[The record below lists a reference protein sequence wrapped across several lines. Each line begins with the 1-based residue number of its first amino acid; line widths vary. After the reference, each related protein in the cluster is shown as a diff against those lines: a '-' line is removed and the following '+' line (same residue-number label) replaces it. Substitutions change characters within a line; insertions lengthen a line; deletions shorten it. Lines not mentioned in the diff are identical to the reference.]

1 MSAPQTVYKITI
13 PIHFF
18 IFEFVIKDAIQ
29 HARTVTSARTIMG
42 NKWVLSLFSLLVIFG
57 CAPRPL
63 IRPEIPGARS
73 LGDVEDRIRAEAE
86 AWEKT
91 PHVLGGAGKDGIDCS
106 GFVALVNQKLFGI
119 ELPRTAEEQAGT
131 GTPVPRKQLQAGD
144 LVFFMPSSKKPHV
157 GIYLSRGEFVHV
169 SSSRGVMISNVHDPY
184 WWDCYWTARRIL
196 QM

>member
-1 MSAPQTVYKITI
+1 MRCISLPPCISRPARPSKMIGGMVALLL
-13 PIHFF
+13 
-18 IFEFVIKDAIQ
+18 FVL
-29 HARTVTSARTIMG
+29 M
-42 NKWVLSLFSLLVIFG
+42 G